1 MGQTMSQRKRPADL
15 AESAD
20 PFTPVCFALGL
31 RRRPGRAVCHGLR
44 LTPLDLLHLLRVS
57 GFHLLRLHLM
67 LLLHLLDPFLVS
79 MLLDGLLVVSL
90 LLLG

>member
-1 MGQTMSQRKRPADL
+1 M
-15 AESAD
+15 
-20 PFTPVCFALGL
+20 
-31 RRRPGRAVCHGLR
+31 CHGLR

-67 LLLHLLDPFLVS
+67 LLLHLLEPFLVS
-79 MLLDGLLVVSL
+79 MLLHGLLVVFL